1 MIEKITMLF
10 FLFEILFGLFVFM
23 GDVKELKD
31 LPKKTQV
38 TINTMF
44 VAAAFLGICA
54 IKQLYLFL
62 IILLTIEYMATLFWY
77 KEEKGRSWSSAL
89 KGIFGILTAVIVE
102 LGIGAV
108 YYAELE
114 KQGAVIKSYR
124 NKMVLSCL
132 LAIAIVQMFT
142 IIFWEMIKTKNV
154 YRKSMMLLLLVK
166 TLEEIHWFL
175 NDFLFPISDS
185 KYQIKSLIFI
195 PALVSTYLL
204 FFFFV
209 FRVQENEVR
218 KKREDIHVNAY
229 EYYLNMEEE
238 HRRIRKMY
246 HDMKNQ
252 LMILE
257 GDKDVFKKEY
267 SREVLKK
274 LETMNQFY
282 HTGLP
287 FLDSL
292 LFNAKRKAEERGI
305 AFDVVISEGCL
316 SFMKEDDVNVIFSN
330 AILNAIEACEKIQE
344 KPKRIQIKA
353 GKNLEDTL
361 LYFKNTVAE
370 ERKKGS
376 FTTNKQNKKMHG
388 IGLTSIQEVVEK
400 YNGYV
405 SIVEENGSFQLAI
418 LFGGQSEK

>member
-1 MIEKITMLF
+1 M
-10 FLFEILFGLFVFM
+10 
-23 GDVKELKD
+23 
-31 LPKKTQV
+31 
-38 TINTMF
+38 
-44 VAAAFLGICA
+44 
-54 IKQLYLFL
+54 
-62 IILLTIEYMATLFWY
+62 
-77 KEEKGRSWSSAL
+77 
-89 KGIFGILTAVIVE
+89 
-102 LGIGAV
+102 
-108 YYAELE
+108 
-114 KQGAVIKSYR
+114 
-124 NKMVLSCL
+124 
-132 LAIAIVQMFT
+132 
-142 IIFWEMIKTKNV
+142 
-154 YRKSMMLLLLVK
+154 
-166 TLEEIHWFL
+166 
-175 NDFLFPISDS
+175 
-185 KYQIKSLIFI
+185 
-195 PALVSTYLL
+195 
-204 FFFFV
+204 
-209 FRVQENEVR
+209 R

-305 AFDVVISEGCL
+305 VFDVVISEGCL

-330 AILNAIEACEKIQE
+330 AILNAIEACEKIQG

-361 LYFKNTVAE
+361 LYFKNTVAK

>member
-1 MIEKITMLF
+1 
-10 FLFEILFGLFVFM
+10 
-23 GDVKELKD
+23 
-31 LPKKTQV
+31 
-38 TINTMF
+38 
-44 VAAAFLGICA
+44 
-54 IKQLYLFL
+54 
-62 IILLTIEYMATLFWY
+62 
-77 KEEKGRSWSSAL
+77 
-89 KGIFGILTAVIVE
+89 
-102 LGIGAV
+102 
-108 YYAELE
+108 
-114 KQGAVIKSYR
+114 
-124 NKMVLSCL
+124 
-132 LAIAIVQMFT
+132 
-142 IIFWEMIKTKNV
+142 
-154 YRKSMMLLLLVK
+154 
-166 TLEEIHWFL
+166 
-175 NDFLFPISDS
+175 
-185 KYQIKSLIFI
+185 
-195 PALVSTYLL
+195 
-204 FFFFV
+204 
-209 FRVQENEVR
+209 
-218 KKREDIHVNAY
+218 
-229 EYYLNMEEE
+229 
-238 HRRIRKMY
+238 
-246 HDMKNQ
+246 
-252 LMILE
+252 
-257 GDKDVFKKEY
+257 
-267 SREVLKK
+267 
-274 LETMNQFY
+274 MNQFY

-376 FTTNKQNKKMHG
+376 FTTNKKNKKMHG